1 MKFNKEQIIKEII
14 KSNNFGMKLYI
25 KFLEMS
31 ELIIENDKI
40 LNFNNNEKVS
50 SDDFKEG
57 FLSGVNTI
65 VNIIN
70 CLWFFLNYKSIL
82 FVKIYKF

>member
-70 CLWFFLNYKSIL
+70 CL
-82 FVKIYKF
+82 